1 MADTEGPAAARGLP
15 VRSLRRWATRRFGGR
30 ATLPADLRA
39 GAVLGL
45 ESVPD
50 GLANGLLAG
59 VNPLLAL
66 NAYLVGT
73 VAGAFATS
81 TVLMSVQATG
91 AMAVIISDVPETQT
105 GDARATQALATLALL
120 TGIGM
125 LALGV
130 ARLGSLVRFVPSS
143 VLVGFVNAVA
153 INIILS
159 QVDEVTGYASD
170 AGNRV
175 AKTLDTLL
183 HPGQISWAD
192 VLVAGLT
199 IALIVVLERSRLGAL
214 GMVVAIALASALPV
228 VLDALG
234 TTVLDVPVLSDI
246 VTVPRSLPQ
255 LDVPSFG
262 LVAAMVVPA
271 LSLVFVGLVQG
282 AAIGASVPNPGGS
295 ASDPS
300 GDFRGQGVANLA
312 TGVLQGMP
320 VAGSMSA
327 TNLVRAAGGRTATAN
342 LFAGVVIAASM
353 LLLADVVGY
362 VAMPALGGLLMLI
375 GWRSLKVDQL
385 VLTWRTGPVPAT
397 TMAITFVLTLL
408 IPLQY
413 AVLVGVGLAVLLHV
427 ARQSNRVVVKHWVFD
442 DDSAFPTEADPPSEL
457 HAGDVVVL
465 ATYGS
470 LFFASA
476 PAFEAQL
483 PRPGRPGTRGV
494 VVLRLRA
501 KEELGSTV
509 VKVLFRYAEQL
520 AASGSRLMLAGLT
533 PGVRR
538 QLDDTRLTAVLGED
552 AVFMAHARVGL
563 SVAEAVA
570 YAREWLA
577 AEGPTPGAEDRDP
590 APGAGGDD
598 PASGA

>member
-1 MADTEGPAAARGLP
+1 VTGSGRRSADTASPIGR
-15 VRSLRRWATRRFGGR
+15 VRSWWSGRFGNR
-30 ATLPADLRA
+30 TTVAADLKA
-39 GAVLGL
+39 GTVLGL

-50 GLANGLLAG
+50 GLATGLLAG

-66 NAYLVGT
+66 NGYLVGT
-73 VAGAFATS
+73 VVGAVTTS
-81 TVLMSVQATG
+81 SVLMSVQATS
-91 AMAVIISDVPETQT
+91 AMAVIISDVPQTQT
-105 GDARATQALATLALL
+105 ADAAAQEALAVLAVL
-120 TGIGM
+120 TGVGM
-125 LALGV
+125 LALGL
-130 ARLGSLVRFVPSS
+130 ARLGSLVRFVPGS

-153 INIILS
+153 INIMQS
-159 QVDEVTGYASD
+159 QVDEITGYTSD
-170 AGNRV
+170 APNRV
-175 AKTLDTLL
+175 LKTLDTLL
-183 HPGQISWAD
+183 HPGQISWAA
-192 VLVAGLT
+192 VAVAAIT
-199 IALIVVLERSRLGAL
+199 IALIVLLERTPLGAL
-214 GMVVAIALASALPV
+214 GMVVAIALGSAIPV
-228 VLDALG
+228 LLDALG
-234 TTVLDVPVLSDI
+234 TDVPAVPMLSDI

-255 LDVPSFG
+255 LEVPSLG

-282 AAIGASVPNPGGS
+282 AAISSSVPNPGGT
-295 ASDPS
+295 ASNPS

-342 LFAGVVIAASM
+342 LFAGIVIGASM
-353 LLLADVVGY
+353 LLLSDVVGY
-362 VAMPALGGLLMLI
+362 VAMPALGGLLVLI

-397 TMAITFVLTLL
+397 TMAITIVLTLI

-442 DDSAFPTEADPPSEL
+442 DDHGFPTEADPPAEVP
-457 HAGDVVVL
+457 AGEVVVL

-483 PRPGRPGTRGV
+483 PRPVGTDTRGV
-494 VVLRLRA
+494 VILRLRA

-509 VKVLFRYAEQL
+509 VKVLLKYAEQL
-520 AASGSRLMLAGLT
+520 AATGSRLMLAGLT

-538 QLDDTRLTAVLGED
+538 QVDDTGLTALIGGD
-552 AVFMAHARVGL
+552 AIFLAQPRVGL
-563 SVAEAVA
+563 SVNQAIEHAHRWIEEQTA
-570 YAREWLA
+570 
-577 AEGPTPGAEDRDP
+577 TT
-590 APGAGGDD
+590 APGEE
-598 PASGA
+598 

>member
-1 MADTEGPAAARGLP
+1 MGDSERRLSPASVTRHARAR
-15 VRSLRRWATRRFGGR
+15 VTRRFGNRTTIGS
-30 ATLPADLRA
+30 DLRA
-39 GAVLGL
+39 GTVLGL

-66 NAYLVGT
+66 NGYLVGT
-73 VAGAFATS
+73 VVGALSTS

-91 AMAVIISDVPETQT
+91 AMAVIIADVPQTQT
-105 GDARATQALATLALL
+105 GDARAQEALAVLAIL
-120 TGIGM
+120 TGVGM
-125 LALGV
+125 LALGI

-153 INIILS
+153 INIMLS
-159 QVDEVTGYASD
+159 QVDEITGYTSD
-170 AGNRV
+170 APNRV
-175 AKTLDTLL
+175 LKTLDTLI
-183 HPGQISWAD
+183 HPGQIQWAS
-192 VLVAGLT
+192 VVVAALT
-199 IALIVVLERSRLGAL
+199 LGLIVLLERTRLGAL
-214 GMVVAIALASALPV
+214 GMVVAIALGSALPV

-234 TTVLDVPVLSDI
+234 TTALNVPMLSDL
-246 VTVPRSLPQ
+246 VTVPRSLPSFQ
-255 LDVPSFG
+255 LPSLG
-262 LVAAMVVPA
+262 LVVAMVIPA

-282 AAIGASVPNPGGS
+282 AAIGGTMTNPDGSPND
-295 ASDPS
+295 AS

-312 TGVLQGMP
+312 TGVFQGMP

-327 TNLVRAAGGRTATAN
+327 TNLVKAAGGRTATAN
-342 LFAGVVIAASM
+342 LFAGVVIGASM

-362 VAMPALGGLLMLI
+362 IAMPALGGLLVLI
-375 GWRSLKVDQL
+375 GWRSLKIDQL

-397 TMAITFVLTLL
+397 TMAITFVLTLI

-427 ARQSNRVVVKHWVFD
+427 ARQSNQVVVKHWVFD
-442 DDSAFPTEADPPSEL
+442 DEAGFPTEAEPPAEL
-457 HAGDVVVL
+457 PARSVVVL

-483 PRPGRPGTRGV
+483 PRPVGTDVRGV

-501 KEELGSTV
+501 KEELGSTI
-509 VKVLFRYAEQL
+509 VKVLITYAEQL

-533 PGVRR
+533 PAVRS
-538 QLDDTRLTAVLGED
+538 QVEDTGLAALLGDD
-552 AVFMAHARVGL
+552 AVFMAQARVGL
-563 SVAEAVA
+563 SVREAVEHA
-570 YAREWLA
+570 HEWIAKA
-577 AEGPTPGAEDRDP
+577 AETAPPTDL
-590 APGAGGDD
+590 
-598 PASGA
+598 

>member
-1 MADTEGPAAARGLP
+1 MTGTGRRPADTASP
-15 VRSLRRWATRRFGGR
+15 TRRVRTWWSGRFGNR
-30 ATLPADLRA
+30 TTVAADLRA
-39 GAVLGL
+39 GTVLGL

-50 GLANGLLAG
+50 GLATGLLAG

-66 NAYLVGT
+66 NGYLVGT
-73 VAGAFATS
+73 VVGAVTTS
-81 TVLMSVQATG
+81 SVLMSVQATS
-91 AMAVIISDVPETQT
+91 AMAVIISDVPQTQT
-105 GDARATQALATLALL
+105 GDAAAQEALAVLALL
-120 TGIGM
+120 TGVGM

-130 ARLGSLVRFVPSS
+130 ARLGSLVRFVPGS

-153 INIILS
+153 INIMLS
-159 QVDEVTGYASD
+159 QVDEITGYTSD
-170 AGNRV
+170 APNRV
-175 AKTLDTLL
+175 LKTLDTLL
-183 HPGQISWAD
+183 HPGQISWAS
-192 VLVAGLT
+192 VAVAAITL
-199 IALIVVLERSRLGAL
+199 ALIVLLERTPLGAL
-214 GMVVAIALASALPV
+214 GMVVAIALGSAIPV
-228 VLDALG
+228 LLDALG
-234 TTVLDVPVLSDI
+234 TDVPAVPMLSDI

-255 LDVPSFG
+255 LEVPSLG

-282 AAIGASVPNPGGS
+282 AAISGSVPNPDGT

-300 GDFRGQGVANLA
+300 GDFRGQGIANLGA
-312 TGVLQGMP
+312 GLFQGMP

-327 TNLVRAAGGRTATAN
+327 TNLVRAAGARTATAN
-342 LFAGVVIAASM
+342 LFAGIVIGASM
-353 LLLADVVGY
+353 LLLSDVVGY
-362 VAMPALGGLLMLI
+362 VAMPALGGLLVLI

-397 TMAITFVLTLL
+397 TMAITFVLTLI

-427 ARQSNRVVVKHWVFD
+427 ARQSNRVVVKQWVFD
-442 DDSAFPTEADPPSEL
+442 DDRGFPTETDPPAEVP
-457 HAGDVVVL
+457 AREVVVL

-483 PRPGRPGTRGV
+483 PRPVGTDTRGV

-509 VKVLFRYAEQL
+509 VTVLLKYAEQL
-520 AASGSRLMLAGLT
+520 AATGSRLMLAGLT

-538 QLDDTRLTAVLGED
+538 QVDDTGLTALLGGD
-552 AVFMAHARVGL
+552 AIFLAQPRVGL
-563 SVAEAVA
+563 SVNQAIEHAH
-570 YAREWLA
+570 RWIEEQA
-577 AEGPTPGAEDRDP
+577 ATT
-590 APGAGGDD
+590 APGEE
-598 PASGA
+598 

>member
-1 MADTEGPAAARGLP
+1 VADTEGPAPTSGLRARP
-15 VRSLRRWATRRFGGR
+15 LRRWVTRRFGGR
-30 ATLPADLRA
+30 ATLSADLRA

-66 NAYLVGT
+66 NGYLVGT
-73 VAGAFATS
+73 VVGAFTTS

-91 AMAVIISDVPETQT
+91 AMAVIISDVPQTQT
-105 GDARATQALATLALL
+105 GDARAQEALAVLALL
-120 TGIGM
+120 TGAGM
-125 LALGV
+125 LALGL

-159 QVDEVTGYASD
+159 QVDEVTGYTSD

-175 AKTLDTLL
+175 LKALDTLL
-183 HPGQISWAD
+183 HPGQVHWPG
-192 VLVAGLT
+192 VLVAALT
-199 IALIVVLERSRLGAL
+199 IGLIVLLERTRLGAL
-214 GMVVAIALASALPV
+214 GMVVAIVLASALPV
-228 VLDALG
+228 ALEALG
-234 TTVLDVPVLSDI
+234 SSLLEVPVLSDI
-246 VTVPRSLPQ
+246 VTVPKSLPSLALPS
-255 LDVPSFG
+255 LD
-262 LVAAMVVPA
+262 LVAAMLIPA
-271 LSLVFVGLVQG
+271 MSLVFVGLVQG
-282 AAIGASVPNPGGS
+282 AAIGASAPNPDDS

-300 GDFRGQGVANLA
+300 ADFRGQGVANLA

-327 TNLVRAAGGRTATAN
+327 TNLVRAAGARTATAN
-342 LFAGVVIAASM
+342 LFAGLVIAASM
-353 LLLADVVGY
+353 LLLSDVVGY

-385 VLTWRTGPVPAT
+385 LLTWRAGPVPAT
-397 TMAITFVLTLL
+397 TMAITFVLTLM

-427 ARQSNRVVVKHWVFD
+427 VRQSNRVVVKQWVFD
-442 DDSAFPTEADPPSEL
+442 DGSALPTEVDPPPVVPRR
-457 HAGDVVVL
+457 GVVVL

-476 PAFEAQL
+476 PAFAAQL
-483 PRPGRPGTRGV
+483 PAAGGPGTVGV

-501 KEELGSTV
+501 KEELGSTIL
-509 VKVLFRYAEQL
+509 KVLFTYADQL
-520 AASGSRLMLAGLT
+520 AASGSRLMLAGVT
-533 PGVRR
+533 AGVRR
-538 QLDDTRLTAVLGED
+538 QLDDTRLTRRLGED
-552 AVFMAHARVGL
+552 AVFMAHARVGR

-570 YAREWLA
+570 HAQEWIA
-577 AEGPTPGAEDRDP
+577 AEVAAPDGEDRDP
-590 APGAGGDD
+590 PAAAVGGD
-598 PASGA
+598 PASGS

>member
-1 MADTEGPAAARGLP
+1 VTGTGRGSADTASPTGR
-15 VRSLRRWATRRFGGR
+15 VRTWWSGRFGNR
-30 ATLPADLRA
+30 TTVAADLRA
-39 GAVLGL
+39 GTVLGL

-66 NAYLVGT
+66 NGYLVGT
-73 VAGAFATS
+73 VVGAFTTS

-91 AMAVIISDVPETQT
+91 AMAVIISDVPQTQT
-105 GDARATQALATLALL
+105 GDARAQEAVAVLAVL

-125 LALGV
+125 LALGI

-153 INIILS
+153 INIMLS
-159 QVDEVTGYASD
+159 QVDEITGYTSD
-170 AGNRV
+170 APNRV
-175 AKTLDTLL
+175 LKTVDTLL
-183 HPGQISWAD
+183 HPGQIHWAG
-192 VLVAGLT
+192 VLVAALT
-199 IALIVVLERSRLGAL
+199 IGLIVLLERTRLGAL
-214 GMVVAIALASALPV
+214 GMVVAIALGSALPV

-234 TTVLDVPVLSDI
+234 HPVLNVPMLSDL

-255 LDVPSFG
+255 LDVPSLG
-262 LVAAMVVPA
+262 LVVAMVVPA
-271 LSLVFVGLVQG
+271 FSLVFVGLVQG
-282 AAIGASVPNPGGS
+282 AAIGGTMTNPDGS
-295 ASDPS
+295 ANDAS

-312 TGVLQGMP
+312 AGVLQGMP

-327 TNLVRAAGGRTATAN
+327 TNLVRAAGARTATAN
-342 LFAGVVIAASM
+342 LFAGVVIGASM
-353 LLLADVVGY
+353 LLLSDVVGY
-362 VAMPALGGLLMLI
+362 IAMPALGGLLVLI
-375 GWRSLKVDQL
+375 GWRSLKIDQL

-397 TMAITFVLTLL
+397 TMAITFVLTLI

-427 ARQSNRVVVKHWVFD
+427 GRQSNRVVVKHWVFD
-442 DDSAFPTEADPPSEL
+442 DDRGFPTEADPPDEVP
-457 HAGDVVVL
+457 AGEVVVL

-483 PRPGRPGTRGV
+483 PRPVGTDTRGV

-509 VKVLFRYAEQL
+509 VKVLIKYAEQL
-520 AASGSRLMLAGLT
+520 DATGSRLMLAGLT

-538 QLDDTRLTAVLGED
+538 QVDDTGLTALLGGD
-552 AVFMAHARVGL
+552 AVFLAQPRVGL
-563 SVAEAVA
+563 SVNAAIEHG
-570 YAREWLA
+570 RRWI
-577 AEGPTPGAEDRDP
+577 AEGAAAT
-590 APGAGGDD
+590 
-598 PASGA
+598 ASGED

>member
-1 MADTEGPAAARGLP
+1 MGDTAGRLSPASLTRRARG
-15 VRSLRRWATRRFGGR
+15 WASRRFGNR
-30 ATLPADLRA
+30 TTVAADLRA

-59 VNPLLAL
+59 VNPVLAL
-66 NAYLVGT
+66 NGYLVGT
-73 VAGAFATS
+73 LVGSVTTS

-91 AMAVIISDVPETQT
+91 AMAVIISDVPQTQT
-105 GDARATQALATLALL
+105 GDARAQEALALL
-120 TGIGM
+120 AVLTGVGM
-125 LALGV
+125 LALGL

-153 INIILS
+153 INIMLS
-159 QVDEVTGYASD
+159 QVDEITGYTSNAP
-170 AGNRV
+170 NRV
-175 AKTLDTLL
+175 LKALDTLV
-183 HPGQISWAD
+183 HPGQVHWAGA
-192 VLVAGLT
+192 LVAALT
-199 IALIVVLERSRLGAL
+199 IGLIVLLERTRLGAL

-234 TTVLDVPVLSDI
+234 TTVLSVPVLSDI
-246 VTVPRSLPQ
+246 VTVPRSLPR
-255 LDVPSFG
+255 LDVPPLG
-262 LVAAMVVPA
+262 LVVAMVVPA
-271 LSLVFVGLVQG
+271 FSLVFVGLVQG
-282 AAIGASVPNPGGS
+282 AAIGGTMTKPDGS
-295 ASDPS
+295 ANDAS

-312 TGVLQGMP
+312 VGMLQGTP

-342 LFAGVVIAASM
+342 LFAGVVIGASM
-353 LLLADVVGY
+353 LLLSDVVGY
-362 VAMPALGGLLMLI
+362 IAMPALGGLLVLI

-385 VLTWRTGPVPAT
+385 VLTWRTGAVPAT
-397 TMAITFVLTLL
+397 TMAITFVLTLI

-427 ARQSNRVVVKHWVFD
+427 GRQSNRVVVKHWVFD
-442 DDSAFPTEADPPSEL
+442 DDNGFPIEADPPAEVP
-457 HAGDVVVL
+457 AREVVVL

-483 PRPGRPGTRGV
+483 PRPVGTDTRGV

-501 KEELGSTV
+501 KDELGSTV
-509 VKVLFRYAEQL
+509 VKVLIKYAEQL
-520 AASGSRLMLAGLT
+520 AASGSRLMLAGVT

-538 QLDDTRLTAVLGED
+538 QVDDTGLTALLGAD
-552 AVFMAHARVGL
+552 AIFLAQARVGL
-563 SVAEAVA
+563 SVREAMRHAEAWIEESPA
-570 YAREWLA
+570 
-577 AEGPTPGAEDRDP
+577 TT
-590 APGAGGDD
+590 APGDG
-598 PASGA
+598 

>member
-1 MADTEGPAAARGLP
+1 MASQTRRARGWW
-15 VRSLRRWATRRFGGR
+15 SGRFGNR
-30 ATLPADLRA
+30 TTVAADLRA
-39 GAVLGL
+39 GTVLGL

-66 NAYLVGT
+66 HGYLVGT
-73 VAGAFATS
+73 VVGALSTS

-91 AMAVIISDVPETQT
+91 AMAVIISDVPQTQT
-105 GDARATQALATLALL
+105 GDAAAQEALAVLAVL
-120 TGIGM
+120 TGVGM
-125 LALGV
+125 LALGI

-153 INIILS
+153 INIMLS
-159 QVDEVTGYASD
+159 QVDEITGYTSD
-170 AGNRV
+170 APNRV
-175 AKTLDTLL
+175 LKTLDTLV
-183 HPGQISWAD
+183 HPGQIQWAG
-192 VLVAGLT
+192 VLVAVVT
-199 IALIVVLERSRLGAL
+199 IGLIVLLERTRLGAL
-214 GMVVAIALASALPV
+214 GMVVAIALGSALPV

-234 TTVLDVPVLSDI
+234 VTALNVPMLSDI

-255 LDVPSFG
+255 LDVPSLG

-271 LSLVFVGLVQG
+271 LSLIFVGLVQG
-282 AAIGASVPNPGGS
+282 AAIGGTMTRPDGS
-295 ASDPS
+295 ANDPS

-312 TGVLQGMP
+312 AGVLQGMP

-342 LFAGVVIAASM
+342 LFAGIVIGASM
-353 LLLADVVGY
+353 LLLSDVVGY
-362 VAMPALGGLLMLI
+362 VAMPALGGLLVLI

-385 VLTWRTGPVPAT
+385 LLTWRTGPVPAT
-397 TMAITFVLTLL
+397 TMAITFVLTLI

-427 ARQSNRVVVKHWVFD
+427 GRQSNRVVVKRWVFD
-442 DDSAFPTEADPPSEL
+442 DGGLPTEADPPAEVP
-457 HAGDVVVL
+457 AGEVVVL

-470 LFFASA
+470 LFFAAA

-483 PRPGRPGTRGV
+483 PRPVGTGTHGV

-509 VKVLFRYAEQL
+509 VKVLIKYAEQL
-520 AASGSRLMLAGLT
+520 AACDSRLMLAGLT

-538 QLDDTRLTAVLGED
+538 QVDDTGLTSLLGED

-563 SVAEAVA
+563 SVGEAV
-570 YAREWLA
+570 EH
-577 AEGPTPGAEDRDP
+577 AESWVRSVSEEAPPPGP
-590 APGAGGDD
+590 
-598 PASGA
+598 

>member
-1 MADTEGPAAARGLP
+1 MADSERRASPASLTRH
-15 VRSLRRWATRRFGGR
+15 VRAWASGRFGNR
-30 ATLPADLRA
+30 TTLGADLRA
-39 GAVLGL
+39 GTVLGL

-66 NAYLVGT
+66 NGYLVGT
-73 VAGAFATS
+73 VVGALSTS

-91 AMAVIISDVPETQT
+91 AMAVIISDVPQTQT
-105 GDARATQALATLALL
+105 GDAPAQEALAVLAIL
-120 TGIGM
+120 TGVGM
-125 LALGV
+125 LALGI

-153 INIILS
+153 INIMLS
-159 QVDEVTGYASD
+159 QVDEITGYSSA
-170 AGNRV
+170 APNRV
-175 AKTLDTLL
+175 LKTLDTLV
-183 HPGQISWAD
+183 HPGQIHWAG
-192 VLVAGLT
+192 VFIAGLT
-199 IALIVVLERSRLGAL
+199 IALIVLLERTRLGAL
-214 GMVVAIALASALPV
+214 GMVVAIALGSALPV

-234 TTVLDVPVLSDI
+234 HPVLNVPMLSDL
-246 VTVPRSLPQ
+246 VTVPRSLPR
-255 LDVPSFG
+255 LELPSLR
-262 LVAAMVVPA
+262 LVVAMVVPA
-271 LSLVFVGLVQG
+271 LSLIFVGLIQG
-282 AAIGASVPNPGGS
+282 AAIGGTMTNPDGS
-295 ASDPS
+295 ANDAS

-312 TGVLQGMP
+312 AGVFQGMP

-327 TNLVRAAGGRTATAN
+327 TNLVRAAGARTATAN
-342 LFAGVVIAASM
+342 LFAGVVIGASM
-353 LLLADVVGY
+353 LLLSEVVGY
-362 VAMPALGGLLMLI
+362 IAMPALGGLLVLI
-375 GWRSLKVDQL
+375 GWRSLKIDQL

-397 TMAITFVLTLL
+397 TMAITFVLTLI

-442 DDSAFPTEADPPSEL
+442 HEAGFPTEADPPAEVP
-457 HAGDVVVL
+457 AGEVVVL

-483 PRPGRPGTRGV
+483 PRPGSPGTRGV

-509 VKVLFRYAEQL
+509 VKVLITYAEDL

-538 QLDDTRLTAVLGED
+538 QVEDTGLAELLGPD
-552 AVFMAHARVGL
+552 GLFMAQARVGL
-563 SVAEAVA
+563 SVREAVA
-570 YAREWLA
+570 HGHEWIATSTATTA
-577 AEGPTPGAEDRDP
+577 A
-590 APGAGGDD
+590 GDD
-598 PASGA
+598 

>member
-1 MADTEGPAAARGLP
+1 
-15 VRSLRRWATRRFGGR
+15 VRTWWSGRFGNR
-30 ATLPADLRA
+30 TTVVADLRA
-39 GAVLGL
+39 GSVLGL

-66 NAYLVGT
+66 HGYLVGT
-73 VAGAFATS
+73 VVGALSTS

-91 AMAVIISDVPETQT
+91 AMAVVISDVPQTQT
-105 GDARATQALATLALL
+105 GDARAQEALAVLALL
-120 TGIGM
+120 SGLGM
-125 LALGV
+125 LALGI

-159 QVDEVTGYASD
+159 QVDEVTGYQSAAS
-170 AGNRV
+170 NRV
-175 AKTLDTLL
+175 LKALDTLV
-183 HPGQISWAD
+183 HPGQIHWGG
-192 VLVAGLT
+192 VVVAALT
-199 IALIVVLERSRLGAL
+199 IGLIVLLERTPLGAL

-234 TTVLDVPVLSDI
+234 STVLAVPVLSDI
-246 VTVPRSLPQ
+246 VTVPGSLPG
-255 LDVPSFG
+255 LDVPSLG
-262 LVAAMVVPA
+262 LVAAMIVPA
-271 LSLVFVGLVQG
+271 MSLVFVGLVQG
-282 AAIGASVPNPGGS
+282 AAIGGTMTRPDGS
-295 ASDPS
+295 ANDPS
-300 GDFRGQGVANLA
+300 GDFRGQGIANLA
-312 TGVLQGMP
+312 TSVLQGTP

-342 LFAGVVIAASM
+342 LFAGAVMAVSI
-353 LLLADVVGY
+353 LLLSDVVGY
-362 VAMPALGGLLMLI
+362 IAMPALGGLLMLI

-385 VLTWRTGPVPAT
+385 VLTWRTGRVPAT
-397 TMAITFVLTLL
+397 TMAITFVLTLI

-427 ARQSNRVVVKHWVFD
+427 VRQSNHVVVKHWIFD
-442 DDSAFPTEADPPSEL
+442 DDRGFPTEADPPAVLPPGE
-457 HAGDVVVL
+457 VVVL

-476 PAFEAQL
+476 AAFEAQL
-483 PRPGRPGTRGV
+483 PRPVGTDTRGV

-509 VKVLFRYAEQL
+509 VKVLIKYAEQL
-520 AASGSRLMLAGLT
+520 ASTGSRLMLAGLT

-538 QLDDTRLTAVLGED
+538 QVDDTGLTALVGDD
-552 AVFMAHARVGL
+552 AVFLAQPRVGL
-563 SVAEAVA
+563 SVHEAVEHGRRWIA
-570 YAREWLA
+570 ETA
-577 AEGPTPGAEDRDP
+577 ATT
-590 APGAGGDD
+590 
-598 PASGA
+598 ASGEE

>member
-1 MADTEGPAAARGLP
+1 MTGPGRPP
-15 VRSLRRWATRRFGGR
+15 VTTASTTRRVRTWWSGRFGNR
-30 ATLPADLRA
+30 TTVLADLKA
-39 GAVLGL
+39 GSVLGL

-66 NAYLVGT
+66 HGYLVGT
-73 VAGAFATS
+73 VVGALSTS

-91 AMAVIISDVPETQT
+91 AMAVIISDVPQTQT
-105 GDARATQALATLALL
+105 GDARAQEALAVLALL
-120 TGIGM
+120 SGVGM
-125 LALGV
+125 LVLGI

-159 QVDEVTGYASD
+159 QVDEVTGYQSD
-170 AGNRV
+170 ATNRV
-175 AKTLDTLL
+175 LKALDTVV
-183 HPGQISWAD
+183 HPGQIQWAS
-192 VLVAGLT
+192 VVVAAIT
-199 IALIVVLERSRLGAL
+199 IGLIVLLERTPLGAL
-214 GMVVAIALASALPV
+214 GMVVAIALGSALPV

-234 TTVLDVPVLSDI
+234 TTVLAVPVLSDI
-246 VTVPRSLPQ
+246 VTVPRSLPGLQ
-255 LDVPSFG
+255 MPSLG

-282 AAIGASVPNPGGS
+282 AAIGGTMTRPDGS
-295 ASDPS
+295 ANDPS
-300 GDFRGQGVANLA
+300 GDFRGQGIANLA
-312 TGVLQGMP
+312 TSVLQGTP

-342 LFAGVVIAASM
+342 LFAGVVMAASI
-353 LLLADVVGY
+353 LLLSDVVGY
-362 VAMPALGGLLMLI
+362 IAMPALGGLLMLI

-385 VLTWRTGPVPAT
+385 VLTWRTGAVPAT
-397 TMAITFVLTLL
+397 TMAITFVLTLI

-427 ARQSNRVVVKHWVFD
+427 ARQSNQVVVKHWVFD
-442 DDSAFPTEADPPSEL
+442 DDHGFPTEADPPAEL
-457 HAGDVVVL
+457 PPGEVVVL

-476 PAFEAQL
+476 AAFESQL
-483 PRPGRPGTRGV
+483 PRPVGEGTHGV

-501 KEELGSTV
+501 KDELGSTV
-509 VKVLFRYAEQL
+509 VKVLIRYAEQL
-520 AASGSRLMLAGLT
+520 ATCDARLMLCGVT

-538 QLDDTRLTAVLGED
+538 QLDDTGLAAQLGGD
-552 AVFMAHARVGL
+552 SVFMAHARVGL
-563 SVAEAVA
+563 SVREAVERA
-570 YAREWLA
+570 EQWIAESSEA
-577 AEGPTPGAEDRDP
+577 APPAGP
-590 APGAGGDD
+590 
-598 PASGA
+598 